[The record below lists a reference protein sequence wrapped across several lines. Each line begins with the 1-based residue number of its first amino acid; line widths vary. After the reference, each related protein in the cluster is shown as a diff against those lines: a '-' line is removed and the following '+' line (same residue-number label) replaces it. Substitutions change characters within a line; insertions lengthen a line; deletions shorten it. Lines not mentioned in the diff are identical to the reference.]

1 MSDKFAVI
9 GAGVVGIL
17 VARKLQRDGRQVLL
31 YDPEPPAMQCSFGN
45 AGYIPIEEALP
56 LSHPGTLMQAPR
68 MLLNPLA
75 PVSIRWPDLAHLMP
89 WFLRFTL
96 ACRPKQVE
104 LGSKTLAALM
114 RRAKGAWLEEIEHSN
129 LGRFLRQ
136 KGVVRVYET
145 ARSYRAGSHERQ
157 AMRRFGVDFQDLSRV
172 QTRAMLPGLT
182 EQIYGSFF
190 VPGGVHVTDPQKLA
204 RAVFDAYIEDGG
216 EFRQQPVSAITRAG
230 GTILSVT
237 SPEGEV
243 SVSGAVIAAGQAS
256 RRLAGDMGIAVPMVA
271 ERGYHVMLKG
281 AQVGFEMPVA
291 SMDRGVILTPM
302 LGGLRIAGTVE
313 FARPGKAETWKR
325 ADQVLAH
332 ARALFPD
339 LGGEES
345 SRWMGERPTLP
356 DFLPMIGRAPKAVN
370 LYLASGHQHFGLTLA
385 ALTGELIAALV
396 AGRDPGMDMA
406 ALSTARF
413 E

>member
-1 MSDKFAVI
+1 VSDKFAVI

-17 VARKLQRDGRQVLL
+17 VARKLQRDGRDVLL
-31 YDPEPPAMQCSFGN
+31 FDPEPPAMQCSFGN

-56 LSHPGTLMQAPR
+56 LANPATLMQAPK
-68 MLLNPLA
+68 MLLDPLA
-75 PVSIRWPDLAHLMP
+75 PVSVRWPDMLHLVP
-89 WFLRFTL
+89 WFLRFAL
-96 ACRPKQVE
+96 ACRPAQVAR
-104 LGSKTLAALM
+104 GSNTLAALM
-114 RRAKGAWLEEIEHSN
+114 ARAKGAWLAEIEHSD

-145 ARSYRAGSHERQ
+145 ARSYRAGTHERD
-157 AMRRFGVDFQDLSRV
+157 AMRRFGIDFNDLSRT

-182 EQIYGSFF
+182 EEIYGSFF
-190 VPGGVHVTDPQKLA
+190 VPGGVHVTDPHRLA
-204 RAVFDAYIEDGG
+204 RAVFDAFIEDGG

-237 SPEGEV
+237 TPEGEI

-256 RRLAGDMGIAVPMVA
+256 RKLAGEMGIKAPIVA

-281 AQVGFEMPVA
+281 ADAGFEMPVA
-291 SMDRGVILTPM
+291 SMDRAVILTPM
-302 LGGLRIAGTVE
+302 IDGLRIAGTVE

-332 ARALFPD
+332 ARALFPN
-339 LGGEES
+339 LGGEET

-356 DFLPMIGRAPKAVN
+356 DFLPMIGRAPGTAN

-396 AGRDPGMDMA
+396 AGRDPGIDLS
-406 ALSTARF
+406 ALSAGRF
-413 E
+413 G